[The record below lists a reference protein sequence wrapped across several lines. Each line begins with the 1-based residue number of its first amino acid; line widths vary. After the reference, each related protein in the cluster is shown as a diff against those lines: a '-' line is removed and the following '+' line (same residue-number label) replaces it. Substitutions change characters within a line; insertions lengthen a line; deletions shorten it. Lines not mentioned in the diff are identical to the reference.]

1 MYSELEVTEVLNT
14 PEELKSF
21 PLEGTINIL
30 FKGKPNPVGID
41 AYAYFIRHDSDTD
54 VNMPGTADNAI
65 REVGYVQVDRYDQI
79 DSTTVFTEETVDE
92 SWILSFTPK
101 EALVTNAAYYLVLSK
116 YLIPEYYE
124 TNKTISYGPSGI
136 DIQTEQSATSEV
148 ADWTIQ
154 IITESVLSAG
164 SHIIEFSVLEDGAS
178 YAPSVSLDIRH
189 ENYILS
195 EGTEV
200 VFSPDIPFLVGE
212 TFTISTV
219 DFTGLDDT
227 LIQNIE
233 TGIHSDI
240 IQPSEEIQSERI
252 NNADIV
258 KFYEDNGWTQRV
270 CDSDEEVPTEPANPG
285 DPIVNDVTFSYI
297 HPNIMM
303 IDCGAEISPY
313 SLIDSVFNIEL
324 GYAFNNFVLSEMG
337 YYNEDAQYVIYY
349 SIIDKNFIK
358 LETQENTE
366 LVPPGQQFILLPR
379 I

>member
-21 PLEGTINIL
+21 PIEGTINIL
-30 FKGKPNPVGID
+30 FEGKPNPVDIGE
-41 AYAYFIRHDSDTD
+41 YAYLIRHDNDMD
-54 VNMPGTADNAI
+54 VNMPSIADYAI
-65 REVGYVQVDRYDQI
+65 RSVGYVQVDRYDRI
-79 DSTTVFTEETVDE
+79 DSTIVFTEETVGE

-101 EALVTNAAYYLVLSK
+101 EALITNAAYYLVLSK

-124 TNKTISYGPSGI
+124 INKTVSYGPSEVVI
-136 DIQTEQSATSEV
+136 DTAQSATSEV

-154 IITESVLSAG
+154 IITESVLSQG
-164 SHIIEFSVLEDGAS
+164 SHIIEFSVLKDGAS

-189 ENYILS
+189 NNYALS
-195 EGTEV
+195 EGIEV
-200 VFSPDIPFLVGE
+200 VFSSDIPFLVGE

-219 DFTGLDDT
+219 DFTGINDT
-227 LIQNIE
+227 LLQNVE
-233 TGIHSDI
+233 TNIHSDI
-240 IQPSEEIQSERI
+240 IPPSEEIQSERI

-258 KFYEDNGWTQRV
+258 QFYEDNGWTQRT
-270 CDSDEEVPTEPANPG
+270 CDVEEEEPIQPVNPG
-285 DPIVNDVTFSYI
+285 DPIVTNISSEFM
-297 HPNIMM
+297 HPGTVI

-313 SLIDSVFNIEL
+313 SLIDSVFNIDIS
-324 GYAFNNFVLSEMG
+324 YAFNNFVLPEMG

-366 LVPPGQQFILLPR
+366 LVPPGEKFILLPR